1 MDDMFAA
8 LSTPALPAADLVTA
22 GAAYTTTVIA
32 QGPTPNTG
40 PRGEEFG
47 KASPVGLFVILGLL
61 FVVIVIGFGMNRRL
75 RRLERRRAFA
85 EQHGIDVFDEERLN
99 KAMEESGYEEY
110 AKGGAMFARTEVPQ
124 TDARFEPASGIGTQL
139 TGPDAIDAE
148 RAKAEEEDE
157 DENPAR

>member
-1 MDDMFAA
+1 
-8 LSTPALPAADLVTA
+8 ADLVNA

-85 EQHGIDVFDEERLN
+85 EQHGIDVFDEERIN

-139 TGPDAIDAE
+139 TEPDAIDAE

>member
-8 LSTPALPAADLVTA
+8 LSSPALSAADLVYA

-110 AKGGAMFARTEVPQ
+110 AKGGVLFARTEVPQ
-124 TDARFEPASGIGTQL
+124 TDARFEPASGQL

-148 RAKAEEEDE
+148 RAKAQEDE
-157 DENPAR
+157 DENENPAR